1 MKLYTICFIFIL
13 IACTE
18 PPKKGT
24 TNSSKDVVEISIQQ
38 NNSDFKIEDIIDTIY
53 CVELETKLESLIGDI
68 YLLRTF
74 QDHFYILRSEE
85 HTSELQSP

>member
-38 NNSDFKIEDIIDTIY
+38 NNSDFKIEDIIDTI
-53 CVELETKLESLIGDI
+53 
-68 YLLRTF
+68 
-74 QDHFYILRSEE
+74 
-85 HTSELQSP
+85 